1 MMDSAP
7 RTGESAR
14 RSITRVLLGP
24 LLGYHLLILVGAA
37 ILVTSLLSGNRD
49 LEVLGGLLVAAG
61 IAVQLVVLHWTFMLA
76 RQARS
81 SPIFETSSSLGG
93 DSGVGRWFC
102 PHCGWNGPARA
113 RLCPVCYRPT
123 VRSH

>member
-1 MMDSAP
+1 MDSIP
-7 RTGESAR
+7 RAGGSAR

-49 LEVLGGLLVAAG
+49 LEVLGGSLVAAG
-61 IAVQLVVLHWTFMLA
+61 IAVQLVVLHWTFTLA
-76 RQARS
+76 RGARS

-93 DSGVGRWFC
+93 DPGVGRWFC
-102 PHCGWNGPARA
+102 PHCGWSGSARA